1 MRFFYIKRTGRAKH
15 GEVPYAVCAYCMEK
29 LFQNMYL
36 ETRLRQQLYLTLAKQ
51 IIDNLFKIILLIMM
65 TQSNT
70 NKCFII
76 LKPRTDFIQKIG
88 SSGMRQDSSVQN
100 IRRVS
105 YDHQTIRKQHV
116 RTERQLK
123 PVLQQLNYQYVTI
136 VVLRLKNSAQMC
148 GD

>member
-76 LKPRTDFIQKIG
+76 LKPRTDFIQKID
-88 SSGMRQDSSVQN
+88 SSGMRQDSSS
-100 IRRVS
+100 IYKKGELRPS
-105 YDHQTIRKQHV
+105 DHKETTHTDGKIVKACITTIELLV
-116 RTERQLK
+116 CD
-123 PVLQQLNYQYVTI
+123 Y
-136 VVLRLKNSAQMC
+136 C
-148 GD
+148 GSMFKKFRIDVW